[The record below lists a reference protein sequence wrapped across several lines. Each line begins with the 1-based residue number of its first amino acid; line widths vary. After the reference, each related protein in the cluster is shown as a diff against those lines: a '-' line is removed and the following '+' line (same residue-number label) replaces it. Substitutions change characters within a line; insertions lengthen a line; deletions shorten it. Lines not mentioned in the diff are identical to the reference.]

1 MVYQPHFSH
10 ILMLHDI
17 CQENPKVYGPF
28 LFMDY
33 NPLSERYSATM
44 RREFAF

>member
-1 MVYQPHFSH
+1 MAYQPYFSH

-28 LFMDY
+28 LWITILCL
-33 NPLSERYSATM
+33 NATAPL
-44 RREFAF
+44 